1 MSFFERIRESA
12 ERNKSRVVLA
22 LDTTDVSKVYKMIDI
37 LAEHVC
43 SIKLNM
49 HLILQLDIDGLKGIN
64 EYAHSKGLQSI
75 ADIKLNDIP
84 NTNTYAIE
92 HLYRAGFDALTLNP
106 IIGYSALNNAI
117 SNIHTRGMGA
127 IALVYMSH
135 VSAQDT
141 YGMSIRYEH
150 KGYTIDRLYMLFLA
164 WAVECNAD
172 GVVVGATRPNIV
184 KECNNYI
191 ASRGANTAIFSP
203 GVDAQG
209 GDARLAI
216 ESGSEYII
224 VGRSVID
231 SDNPVNK
238 VLRLK
243 GLYRT

>member
-1 MSFFERIRESA
+1 MNFLERIRESM
-12 ERNKSRVVLA
+12 ERNKSRIVLA
-22 LDTTDVSKVYKMIDI
+22 LDTTDASKVYRMIDV
-37 LAEHVC
+37 LAEHIC

-49 HLILQLDIDGLKGIN
+49 HLILPLDIDGLKGIN
-64 EYAHSKGLQSI
+64 EHAHSKGLQSI

-84 NTNTYAIE
+84 NTNVYAIE
-92 HLYRAGFDALTLNP
+92 HLHNAGFDALTLNP
-106 IIGYSALNNAI
+106 IIGYSALHDAV
-117 SNIHTRGMGA
+117 SNLHARGMGA

-135 VSAQDT
+135 ASAQDT
-141 YGMSIRYEH
+141 YGMGIRYEH

-172 GVVVGATRPNIV
+172 GVIIGATRPNIV
-184 KECNNYI
+184 RECKEYI
-191 ASRGANTAIFSP
+191 ASRGANTTIFSP

-224 VGRSVID
+224 VGRSIIGA
-231 SDNPVNK
+231 DNPVDK

-243 GLYRT
+243 DYRV